1 MRVRLNLSVRPLAP
15 SRRPVPASS
24 RCEDDAGGESPPS
37 LAGGEACAWRLDVL
51 SGYDSSERQ
60 RRSETEPKVGHHS
73 AFSLV
78 ELLTVIAI
86 IAVLASLFM
95 TAVVSA
101 NKKSRTM
108 VSTFNLRQ
116 ISLALNLYLD
126 DVGKRPLFVDEMV
139 TGKYLTDRRTL
150 LCPEDKT
157 RNWGRLVRTGG
168 LQIFIPSDG
177 SAQPLP
183 PANPVNYSYLL
194 HPLSWDEVTWNRLVQ
209 EGGSAGVAACQ
220 LHGLGRQDVP
230 NVRSFEGLLL
240 RAQRDGAVVRRHIFW
255 NSTPPVFVSPGVADG
270 YAVGVNDFDDY
281 PFQIYLDD
289 PAEWFQTR
297 PWTQP

>member
-1 MRVRLNLSVRPLAP
+1 LPGP
-15 SRRPVPASS
+15 
-24 RCEDDAGGESPPS
+24 
-37 LAGGEACAWRLDVL
+37 
-51 SGYDSSERQ
+51 
-60 RRSETEPKVGHHS
+60 HS

-116 ISLALNLYLD
+116 ISLALHLYLD
-126 DVGKRPLFVDEMV
+126 DVGKRPSFVDELV
-139 TGKYLTDRRTL
+139 TGKYLTDPRTL

-157 RNWGRLVRTGG
+157 RNWGRLVRIGG
-168 LQIFIPSDG
+168 LQTFVPSDG

-220 LHGLGRQDVP
+220 LHGLGRQDIP
-230 NVRSFEGLLL
+230 NVHSFEGLLL

-255 NSTPPVFVSPGVADG
+255 GSMPPIGVFSGDAGG
-270 YAVGVNDFDDY
+270 YAVGVNVFDDY

-289 PAEWFQTR
+289 PAEWYQTR
-297 PWTQP
+297 PWIQP